1 MKFTRKIILSAFL
14 LVGLQFGLSSC
25 VTDGSVSVDTGVY
38 YGHRYRDPWFRDDP
52 WMDGHGWYRGNR
64 EPRRGGDVDIYIS
77 PPRLP
82 SPPRI
87 RLP

>member
-1 MKFTRKIILSAFL
+1 MNFSRKIFFGSFL

-25 VTDGSVSVDTGVY
+25 ATEGSVQVETGVY
-38 YGHRYRDPWFRDDP
+38 YGHRYRDPWFRDDR
-52 WMDGHGWYRGNR
+52 WVDGHGWYRGSR
-64 EPRRGGDVDIYIS
+64 QPERGSVDIYIS

-87 RLP
+87 H